1 MPHSQLTTLLQDDLT
16 ALELRFLADGVFRG
30 ANIAFHSGDGDGGWA
45 MGEVVEPYVRET
57 HGRLWVPKD
66 QTEPSRPELSW
77 QVEFENGWAPVDLRH
92 ERRVETQ
99 AGHGSGSWTVVD
111 EDAA

>member
-1 MPHSQLTTLLQDDLT
+1 
-16 ALELRFLADGVFRG
+16 
-30 ANIAFHSGDGDGGWA
+30 